1 MLEWLL
7 PIALF
12 WIVGAVYLGGFP
24 LEFEGDSG
32 LRQTLGLLATF
43 ALFILVWAGLRLA
56 LGAALPG
63 ALGGLMLPIGIVI
76 FLYPWLARAGFLA
89 AGVKI
94 RKAGRSA
101 H

>member
-1 MLEWLL
+1 MLEWLV

-24 LEFEGDSG
+24 VEFEGDSG

-43 ALFILVWAGLRLA
+43 AAFLVTWVVLRAA
-56 LGAALPG
+56 LGAAVPG
-63 ALGGLMLPIGIVI
+63 FIGGMLVPIAITI
-76 FLYPWLARAGFLA
+76 FLFPWLARFGFRA
-89 AGVKI
+89 AGVRI
-94 RKAGRSA
+94 TRAERGA